1 MAFKPTPS
9 QELSINSKGN
19 ILVAAAAGSGKT
31 AVLVERVIK
40 MITDDTAPVSADRLL
55 IVTFTEAATAEMRS
69 RIESRLDEEYLKNPE
84 NIFLLK
90 QRQLIKNAKICTID
104 SFCIELVREN
114 FEKFGISPD
123 FKISQEE
130 DLLPNN
136 RKVIYEIINR
146 CFEEKNDDFN
156 RLLDIIGTEFSEEN
170 FVDFVLEIYKYAT
183 QLPFPREWFLKL
195 GEEYAKPFE
204 RENPWYSYCFTTA
217 MGILSELISAIN
229 NAIEL
234 LSVNCDALSVYNPPF
249 CVLLDELKNLY
260 SVATAGNWDEFY
272 QALNRFNLPELPK
285 KGVSAVSKLP
295 EVSAAKVIFKSSLKG
310 IERIAKL
317 FCYNEFFIKCQFAEL
332 CSPVKVLSDILLEFD
347 SKIFDEYKAKNTFT
361 FHNLE
366 HMALELLC
374 EVKDG
379 EVLIKEEAREIINS
393 FEEVLID
400 EYQDTNDL
408 QNLIFTIISD
418 NEKNL
423 FAVGDVKQSIYGFRG
438 ANPINFLNMK
448 NSYKPIETVSD
459 NMHQKIILGQNF
471 RSKNA
476 ICDLINDFFTLF
488 MTESTGKMVY
498 DEEERLVPA
507 AKFPETEISPVDFI
521 LSDCKEEKVKTS
533 FADSVAIAD
542 YIKRVMS
549 EGAVI
554 KENDDTLRPARFS
567 DFTILLRN
575 AKGKA
580 PLLAEELRKRNIPT
594 SFTGESFADSYE
606 VLTFLNLLK
615 IIDNPLLDV
624 EMLAVLLSPIF
635 DFSTEDVA
643 KIRAENKKGTLY
655 SALILASQNGDSKAA
670 RFLEKLSNFR
680 LLAAITPIENLVSK
694 ILHETKFLDTVSLLP
709 DGAQKRQNLLLLI
722 DSAKSL
728 ADSSDSLTAF
738 AKKILSR
745 TSGKSSA
752 SSSSDSVN
760 IMSIHGSKG
769 LQFPV
774 CIIADLSTAF
784 NDQESKSSSLYSK
797 DLGIGFK
804 YFDENLKEKVTSVSR
819 EVILDSIRANRC
831 EEEMRLLYVAMTR
844 AKDKL
849 CFVSSHKNLE
859 KRVEDLT
866 SLLIASKSQISSYLI
881 SRTYSYADWLIL
893 FLLLHKDAG
902 ILRGNAHSL
911 LLPDTKSHL
920 SLSVSSAEAISDLS
934 EETYTPELQNTDTSL
949 VDGIN
954 AALNYEYP
962 YKKLSAL
969 QSKAS
974 VSALANSAESAKFA
988 FSQKPSFLCREGLS
1002 ATERGTAMHK
1012 IMQFFDF
1019 SRHNNIEG
1027 ELDRLY
1033 EWQFISENERNA
1045 ADIKA
1050 LEKFFSS
1057 DVFNRILT
1065 SSKVEREMRFLTEI
1079 EAETVMADLDTAL
1092 KKEKIVVQGAVDICF
1107 VEDDGVVVLDFKTD
1121 RVDNKEALR
1130 EAYGEQL
1137 NIYAVA
1143 CEKIFGKTVKQKI
1156 IYSFAL
1162 GCEIEV

>member
-9 QELSINSKGN
+9 QDLAINSKGN

-40 MITDDTAPVSADRLL
+40 MITDSVAPISADKLL

-130 DLLPNN
+130 DLLPYN

-146 CFEEKNDDFN
+146 YFEEKNDDFN
-156 RLLDIIGTEFSEEN
+156 QLLDIVGTEFSEEN
-170 FVDFVLEIYKYAT
+170 FVEFVLNIYKYST
-183 QLPFPREWFLKL
+183 QLPFPREWFKKL
-195 GEEYAKPFE
+195 GEEYAKPFGP
-204 RENPWYSYCFTTA
+204 ENLWYSYCFTTA
-217 MGILSELISAIN
+217 LSILLELIESIK
-229 NAIEL
+229 NAIEM
-234 LSVNCDALSVYNPPF
+234 LSVNTDALSAYNSPF
-249 CVLLDELKNLY
+249 KALLDELEDLY
-260 SVATAGNWDEFY
+260 SVAEVGAWDEFY
-272 QALNRFNLPELPK
+272 TVLNRFYLPELPT
-285 KGVSAVSKLP
+285 KGVSAFSKLS
-295 EVSAAKVIFKSSLKG
+295 EVTAAKAIFKSSLKG

-317 FCYNEFFIKCQFAEL
+317 FCYDETFIKFQFAEL
-332 CSPVKVLSDILLEFD
+332 NGPVKVLSDVLLEFD
-347 SKIFDEYKAKNTFT
+347 SRIFDEYKAKNTFT

-366 HMALELLC
+366 HMALQLLC
-374 EVKDG
+374 EVQDG
-379 EVLIKEEAREIINS
+379 KVLIKEEAFEIINS

-448 NSYKPIETVSD
+448 NGYKPIETVADS
-459 NMHQKIILGQNF
+459 MHQKIILGQNF
-471 RSKNA
+471 RSKDA
-476 ICDLINDFFTLF
+476 VCDLINDFFTLF
-488 MTESTGKMVY
+488 MTEKTGKMVY

-507 AKFPETEISPVDFI
+507 ANFPETEISPVDFI
-521 LSDCKEEKVKTS
+521 FSDCKEEKVKTS
-533 FADSVAIAD
+533 LADAVAIAD

-549 EGAVI
+549 EGPVI
-554 KENDDTLRPARFS
+554 KENDDTLRSARFS

-594 SFTGESFADSYE
+594 SFAGESFADSYE

-615 IIDNPLLDV
+615 VIDNPLLDV
-624 EMLAVLLSPIF
+624 EMLSVLLSPIF
-635 DFSTEDVA
+635 DFSIEDVA
-643 KIRAENKKGTLY
+643 KIRADSKKGTLY
-655 SALILASQNGDSKAA
+655 AALISASQNGDLKSA
-670 RFLEKLSNFR
+670 RFLEKLGNFR
-680 LLAAITPIENLVSK
+680 LLAAITPTENLVSQ
-694 ILHETKFLDTVSLLP
+694 ILQETKFLDTVSLLP

-722 DSAKSL
+722 DSSKSL
-728 ADSSDSLTAF
+728 ADPSDSLTAF
-738 AKKILSR
+738 AKKVLSR
-745 TSGKSSA
+745 NSSKSSV
-752 SSSSDSVN
+752 SSSADSVS

-774 CIIADLSTAF
+774 CIIADLTTAF

-804 YFDENLKEKVTSVSR
+804 YFDENLKEKVTSVAR
-819 EVILDSIRANRC
+819 EVILDGIRANRY

-849 CFVSSHKNLE
+849 CFISSHKNLE
-859 KRVEDLT
+859 KRVKDLT

-881 SRTYSYADWLIL
+881 SRTSSYADWLIL
-893 FLLLHKDAG
+893 FLILHKDG
-902 ILRGNAHSL
+902 KILRENAHSL
-911 LLPDTKSHL
+911 LLLESKSNFSLFVSPVQAL
-920 SLSVSSAEAISDLS
+920 SDFS
-934 EETYTPELQNTDTSL
+934 EESYAPMLQNTNRSL
-949 VDGIN
+949 VDDIN
-954 AALNYEYP
+954 EALNYEYP
-962 YKKLSAL
+962 YKKLSTF

-1002 ATERGTAMHK
+1002 ATQRGTAMHK

-1019 SRHNNIEG
+1019 SRYNNIES

-1033 EWQFISENERNA
+1033 EWQFISENERNT

-1050 LEKFFSS
+1050 LEKFFSA
-1057 DVFNRILT
+1057 DVFKRIQT
-1065 SSKVEREMRFLTEI
+1065 SAKVEREMRFLTEI
-1079 EAETVMADLDTAL
+1079 EAETVMTDLDDTL

-1107 VEDDGVVVLDFKTD
+1107 LEDDGVVVLDFKTD

-1137 NIYAVA
+1137 NIYAIA
-1143 CEKIFGKTVKQKI
+1143 CEKIFGKKVKQKI